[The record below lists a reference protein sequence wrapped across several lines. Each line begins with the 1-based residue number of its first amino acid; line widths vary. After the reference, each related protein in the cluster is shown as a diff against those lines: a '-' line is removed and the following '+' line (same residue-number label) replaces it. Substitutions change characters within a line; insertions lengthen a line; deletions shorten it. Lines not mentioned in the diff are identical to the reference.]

1 MLTSTAVGT
10 VEYRSVCE
18 PIRASNPLAGFLEG
32 SCTAV
37 HPESKSVDVELKS
50 CEANET
56 VKVAYDTLVY
66 ACGVGVADFGVPGV
80 LERCHFVKEIADA
93 QKLRRAIAQAL
104 ETALSPALN
113 STEARKRCLSFVV
126 VGGGATGVELAAELA
141 DFVRDAVARVY
152 PQLKPLVSI
161 TLLHAGGE
169 LLPQFDAGLRG
180 EAKAALE
187 AAGITVRLKTRAKQV
202 NADSVD
208 LSDGTSIPCGV
219 CVWSAGTA
227 PRPLTQQLVAACG
240 EAQADAKACGGAP
253 YGKVAVDDWL
263 RVVGAEGIL
272 ALGDAAAVA
281 DEDSEEC
288 VAAGAERRMLPQTAQ
303 CAAQQGAYAARLLN
317 RGYDITADAPTF
329 RDPGAV
335 DKALLP
341 LVSKLRGVEDPYE
354 APPFRFLN
362 LGILAY
368 TGGGRAISQVQVGD
382 DVVIKQAGSIGF
394 LLWRSVYLAKQVATR
409 NRVLVAFDWLKSAA
423 FGRDVTKL

>member
-152 PQLKPLVSI
+152 PQLKPL
-161 TLLHAGGE
+161 AGGRVSE
-169 LLPQFDAGLRG
+169 
-180 EAKAALE
+180 
-187 AAGITVRLKTRAKQV
+187 TRRSAVQPVASGSK
-202 NADSVD
+202 
-208 LSDGTSIPCGV
+208 GV
-219 CVWSAGTA
+219 CVHTRRSRSVSRCCT
-227 PRPLTQQLVAACG
+227 RAASC
-240 EAQADAKACGGAP
+240 C
-253 YGKVAVDDWL
+253 
-263 RVVGAEGIL
+263 RSSM
-272 ALGDAAAVA
+272 LG
-281 DEDSEEC
+281 S
-288 VAAGAERRMLPQTAQ
+288 
-303 CAAQQGAYAARLLN
+303 AARQKLL
-317 RGYDITADAPTF
+317 
-329 RDPGAV
+329 
-335 DKALLP
+335 
-341 LVSKLRGVEDPYE
+341 
-354 APPFRFLN
+354 
-362 LGILAY
+362 
-368 TGGGRAISQVQVGD
+368 
-382 DVVIKQAGSIGF
+382 
-394 LLWRSVYLAKQVATR
+394 
-409 NRVLVAFDWLKSAA
+409 
-423 FGRDVTKL
+423 

>member
-1 MLTSTAVGT
+1 
-10 VEYRSVCE
+10 
-18 PIRASNPLAGFLEG
+18 
-32 SCTAV
+32 
-37 HPESKSVDVELKS
+37 
-50 CEANET
+50 
-56 VKVAYDTLVY
+56 
-66 ACGVGVADFGVPGV
+66 
-80 LERCHFVKEIADA
+80 
-93 QKLRRAIAQAL
+93 
-104 ETALSPALN
+104 
-113 STEARKRCLSFVV
+113 
-126 VGGGATGVELAAELA
+126 
-141 DFVRDAVARVY
+141 
-152 PQLKPLVSI
+152 
-161 TLLHAGGE
+161 
-169 LLPQFDAGLRG
+169 
-180 EAKAALE
+180 
-187 AAGITVRLKTRAKQV
+187 VRLKTRAKQV

-303 CAAQQGAYAARLLN
+303 CAAQQARGRGWPSGNGAKVESVDARKGVASDALKGSPLRIATVFSSDALGSGSPEALELILIESVAPDARKGAHLRGAAPQGAYAARLLN